1 MCKGIDLDDKQKQT
15 LKECLA
21 RAQDPQLSKWA
32 KFRNGLTM
40 VTLGMYAASSRIPDH
55 YDENNKLF

>member
-1 MCKGIDLDDKQKQT
+1 MCKGLELDENQRDT
-15 LKECLA
+15 LKTCVEESQKTD
-21 RAQDPQLSKWA
+21 RSMWS

-40 VTLGMYAASSRIPDH
+40 FVIGMHSATNRIPDH

>member
-1 MCKGIDLDDKQKQT
+1 MCKGLELDDTQKET
-15 LKECLA
+15 LKKCYDE
-21 RAQDPQLSKWA
+21 AQDQHLSKWA

-40 VTLGMYAASSRIPDH
+40 FVVGMHSATNRIPSH

>member
-1 MCKGIDLDDKQKQT
+1 MCKGIELDETQKQT
-15 LKECLA
+15 LKQCLEEA
-21 RAQDPQLSKWA
+21 ENKDLSKWA

-40 VTLGMYAASSRIPDH
+40 VVLGMHSATSRIPSH

>member
-1 MCKGIDLDDKQKQT
+1 MCKGIELDETQKQT
-15 LKECLA
+15 LKKCLEEA
-21 RAQDPQLSKWA
+21 ENKDLSKWA

-40 VTLGMYAASSRIPDH
+40 VVLGMHSATSRIPSH